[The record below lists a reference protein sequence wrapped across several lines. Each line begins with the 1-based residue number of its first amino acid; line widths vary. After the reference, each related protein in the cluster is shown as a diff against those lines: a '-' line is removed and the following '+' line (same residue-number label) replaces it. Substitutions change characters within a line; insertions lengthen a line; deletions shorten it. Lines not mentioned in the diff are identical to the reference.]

1 MSVYKK
7 AYEMLEKYI
16 PANRLLKWGLNWSP
30 MFRRTTGKIIY
41 VSEDLHKAVV
51 KIPISWRNRN
61 YVGSIFGGS
70 LFSATDPIGMM
81 QVLQILGKDY
91 VVWDKSSEIRFRKP
105 AYQDVYA
112 HFEISQQDIDT
123 IKLKVK
129 EEGQTDF
136 DLVVPITNQEKE
148 VLYTEIKKTIYIAD
162 KAYYKA
168 KRKAKRESQR
178 D

>member
-7 AYEMLEKYI
+7 AYEMLENYI

-81 QVLQILGKDY
+81 QVLQILGKEY
-91 VVWDKSSEIRFRKP
+91 VVWDKSSEIRFKRP
-105 AYQDVYA
+105 AYDDVYA
-112 HFEISQQDIDT
+112 QFEITPQDIEY
-123 IKLKVK
+123 IKSVVQEK
-129 EEGQTDF
+129 GQTDF
-136 DLVVPITNQEKE
+136 DLIVPITDEDKE
-148 VLYTEIKKTIYIAD
+148 VLYCEVRKTIYIAD
-162 KAYYKA
+162 KSFYKA
-168 KRKAKRESQR
+168 KRKVKEESEVK
-178 D
+178 

>member
-16 PANRLLKWGLNWSP
+16 PAHRLLKWGLNWSP

-41 VSEDLHKAVV
+41 VSEDLHKVVV

-81 QVLQILGKDY
+81 QVLQILGKNY

-105 AYQDVYA
+105 AYDDVYA
-112 HFEISQQDIDT
+112 HFEISQLDIER
-123 IKLKVK
+123 IKQAVK
-129 EEGQTDF
+129 EDGQTDF
-136 DLVVPITNQEKE
+136 DLTVPITDEDKE
-148 VLYTEIKKTIYIAD
+148 VLYCEVRKTIYIAD

-168 KRKAKRESQR
+168 KRKARQESK
-178 D
+178 DD